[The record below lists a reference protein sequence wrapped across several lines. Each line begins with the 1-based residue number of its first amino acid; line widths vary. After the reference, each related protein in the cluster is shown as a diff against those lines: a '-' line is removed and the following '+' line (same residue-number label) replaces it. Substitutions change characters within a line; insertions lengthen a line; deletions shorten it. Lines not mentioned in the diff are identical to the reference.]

1 MPEARKIFRIEETAA
16 SRDKP
21 QDSGAATAN
30 LADVM
35 RELVALRA
43 LLAGG
48 PTRLP
53 PDSGDSQREELARLK
68 SELRAVRSTIGG
80 SQPTAPA
87 SGPQPPAPRI
97 IGELDAVIAGSEQ
110 AAQKILAAAEDID
123 QAANSLSAALKGDT
137 EQGLAQDIR
146 DRIIAIFE
154 ACNYQD
160 LSSQRVAKVITT
172 LGRIERQIARA
183 LNETPYA
190 DAAPPARGPRLPHD
204 RGHVSQDD
212 VDAMFAAEAKSA

>member
-1 MPEARKIFRIEETAA
+1 MPEARKVFRIEETAA
-16 SRDKP
+16 NRDKP
-21 QDSGAATAN
+21 QDRSAGTAN

-35 RELVALRA
+35 RELSTLRA
-43 LLAGG
+43 LLAGA
-48 PTRLP
+48 PTRSP
-53 PDSGDSQREELARLK
+53 PASEDSQREELARLK
-68 SELRAVRSTIGG
+68 AELRAVRSAIGG
-80 SQPTAPA
+80 TGPMSAA

-160 LSSQRVAKVITT
+160 LSSQRVAKVITA

-183 LNETPYA
+183 LDEHPYA
-190 DAAPPARGPRLPHD
+190 ETAPPARGPRLPHD